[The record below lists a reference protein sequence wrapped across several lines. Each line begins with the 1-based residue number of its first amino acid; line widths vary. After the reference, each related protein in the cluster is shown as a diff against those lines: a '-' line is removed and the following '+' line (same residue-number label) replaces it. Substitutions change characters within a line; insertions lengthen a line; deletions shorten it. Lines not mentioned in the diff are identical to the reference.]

1 MVVRNVMRAPL
12 TWPEDMNRSATAV
25 DEERKKEGGG
35 GGRRKKKNEMMI

>member
-25 DEERKKEGGG
+25 DEERKKEEKEEEEG
-35 GGRRKKKNEMMI
+35 EEE

>member
-25 DEERKKEGGG
+25 DEERKKEEKEEEE
-35 GGRRKKKNEMMI
+35 GRRRMR